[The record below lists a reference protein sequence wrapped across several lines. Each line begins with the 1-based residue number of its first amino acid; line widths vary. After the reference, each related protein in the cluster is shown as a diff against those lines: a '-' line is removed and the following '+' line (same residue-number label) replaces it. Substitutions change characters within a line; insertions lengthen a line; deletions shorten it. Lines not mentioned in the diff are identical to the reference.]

1 MSSIPKSHRL
11 KVVTDDEIR
20 EALKYQQNNSSWNL
34 YSERE
39 FLENI
44 LSQRI
49 NFVIAVFALFVTAAA
64 TVKAV
69 DGFRVILGTGAFLL
83 IVLFAT
89 TYRVYQRLK
98 IVLKMLYKVD
108 SKEVLRFVE
117 QEAKELGWKKLG
129 PMIWWIYVFIPLL
142 CTLIFLLGLALSFL
156 NCLHPLAADP
166 IPPTK

>member
-1 MSSIPKSHRL
+1 MSNRPKTHRL

-20 EALKYQQNNSSWNL
+20 EALKYQQDKSSWNL

-64 TVKAV
+64 TVKEIV
-69 DGFRVILGTGAFLL
+69 SFRIILGTGALL
-83 IVLFAT
+83 LMILFT
-89 TYRVYQRLK
+89 TTWRVFQRLK

-108 SKEVLRFVE
+108 IKEVLPFVE
-117 QEAKELGWKKLG
+117 QEVKALGWRKLS
-129 PMIWWIYVFIPLL
+129 PMIGGIYIFIPLL
-142 CTLIFLLGLALSFL
+142 CSLIFVIGFVLSWLGFIE
-156 NCLHPLAADP
+156 PLG
-166 IPPTK
+166 K